1 MKSHQSQ
8 SDSSGETPPAEITL
22 KSKSAKRSSS
32 NNNNVNVN
40 HHNNNNNSND
50 RKKKALPVR
59 KLLELERAAH
69 PAAEKND
76 DVIQCHTVS

>member
-22 KSKSAKRSSS
+22 KSKSAKRSSNN

-40 HHNNNNNSND
+40 HHNNNNND

-69 PAAEKND
+69 PATEKND